1 MFITRRSQIT
11 GTENTIDLN
20 ITLDQIIRFNSGA
33 LIQDAFP
40 QLTPSEREF
49 YLTGIT
55 EAEWQQYMVAPE
67 DEEEDID

>member
-1 MFITRRSQIT
+1 MLITRRSQIT

-20 ITLDQIIRFNSGA
+20 ITLDQITKFNSGA

-40 QLTPSEREF
+40 QLNPSEREF

-55 EAEWQQYMVAPE
+55 EAEWQQYMTEPE
-67 DEEEDID
+67 DEDID